1 MGCTRTMTP
10 RPWWHH
16 AAVAVMLGIIVWSTV
31 EQQWVVSVASL
42 NVLALI
48 ALLMARGSRG
58 DHLQPSLWLI
68 GGMTVVLALPPIAVC
83 LHHLSWITVSAAA
96 VSSIVAFF
104 AMRAEEVISRRR
116 LATGDFHDVD
126 LW

>member
-96 VSSIVAFF
+96 VSSIPRTTAGIKAPDNDIIRSASHVFYGYF
-104 AMRAEEVISRRR
+104 GR
-116 LATGDFHDVD
+116 
-126 LW
+126 